1 MIFSEPEQILEA
13 GADYRAPIGI
23 QLYTIR
29 ALLENSFEETMRDVA
44 DIGFLGIETYTLPRN
59 VSLERA
65 ARTFKDVGL
74 EVFAMHT
81 QLPVGA
87 ERDAVLRMAVSYD
100 CQRVVYAGWPQEKKY
115 TSLDALRRL
124 ADLYN
129 EIGSDLSRRGLQFG
143 LHNHWWEF
151 EMHDGVYPFYYL
163 LGHLDRS
170 IFFEIDTYWAK
181 TGGKDPAQVVTDFGA
196 RAPLLHIKDGPAVK
210 GDPANKQVP
219 AGEGT
224 LDFPAIVGAGGK
236 NIEWLIVEF
245 DEYEKNILDG
255 IKKSYAFLTKNGLA
269 GGRV

>member
-1 MIFSEPEQILEA
+1 MLRPGS
-13 GADYRAPIGI
+13 DYRAPIGI
-23 QLYTIR
+23 QLYTVR
-29 ALLENSFEETMRDVA
+29 ALLEYSFEQTMRNVA
-44 DIGFLGIETYTLPRN
+44 DIGFLGIETYALPAN
-59 VSLERA
+59 VTLERA

-74 EVFAMHT
+74 KVIAMHT

-87 ERDAVLRMAVSYD
+87 DRDAVLRIAESYD
-100 CQRVVYAGWPQEKKY
+100 CRRVIYAGWPEEEKY
-115 TSLDALRRL
+115 ASMDAMRRMV
-124 ADLYN
+124 DLYD
-129 EIGSDLSRRGLQFG
+129 EMGSSLGKRGLQFG

-163 LGHLDRS
+163 LDHLDKS

-181 TGGKDPAQVVTDFGA
+181 TGGKDPAQVVKDFGA

-210 GDPANKQVP
+210 GDLANKQVP

-269 GGRV
+269 RGRV